1 MLFLSCV
8 CGVFLLTWTGCADA
22 DAPAEDDMT
31 ADTKV
36 TTPPEDTRPMAAVQ
50 LQPTQGHQ
58 ASGSLTFSQDRA
70 AVRVSGTIRG
80 LTPGTHGFHVHQTGD
95 CSAPD
100 ASSAGGHYAP
110 QGSPHGAPSA
120 PPGQRHVGDLGN
132 IEAGQDGMAM
142 VSISDSLLA
151 LSGPNSIVGKAVIV
165 HANADDLTSQPTGD
179 AGPRVACG
187 VIE

>member
-110 QGSPHGAPSA
+110 QETPHGAPSA
-120 PPGQRHVGDLGN
+120 PAGQRHNGDLGN